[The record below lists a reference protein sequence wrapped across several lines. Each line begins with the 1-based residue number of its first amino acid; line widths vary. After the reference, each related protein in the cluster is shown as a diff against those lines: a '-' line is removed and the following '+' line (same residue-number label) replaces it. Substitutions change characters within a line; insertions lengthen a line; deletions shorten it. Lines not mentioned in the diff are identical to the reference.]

1 MLWPREMGAKSSV
14 MAVFSGLRLLRQS
27 RRLLVLGSVLAL
39 VGCGHR
45 SNESFTRVAVEGIVD
60 LDGQP
65 LEDGWIRFVPQAGT
79 AGPKTTLRIEQ
90 GRFAATA
97 RTGPSEGTHR
107 VEIVRADHPDFA
119 HDDEAV
125 IAQLAAQPR
134 RRIALPELPAR
145 YNRRSE
151 LSVTVEK
158 ATANPSQE
166 VVFSLQTK

>member
-1 MLWPREMGAKSSV
+1 MK
-14 MAVFSGLRLLRQS
+14 VFSGPWPLPGS
-27 RRLLVLGSVLAL
+27 RSLIVFGSVLAL

-45 SNESFTRVAVEGIVD
+45 SNESFTRVAVEGVVD

-97 RTGPSEGTHR
+97 RMGPPEGTHR
-107 VEIVRADHPDFA
+107 VEIVRADPPEFA

-134 RRIALPELPAR
+134 RRIKLPELPER

-151 LSVTVEK
+151 LSVTVDK
-158 ATANPSQE
+158 ATGNPPQE